1 MKELKARLDAA
12 KAADK
17 KDYKLMTVIK
27 KEMTEQAEVD
37 AALDIVNRKYEAA
50 LAADDFER
58 AKAIEELELKPLP
71 KTFTEKR
78 ARLRRAKQEEMTQPL
93 ESAIAGGDLATL
105 EAALL
110 EATAGVPMHGELVQ
124 PEGKVLQ
131 RAQARV
137 DRLQAEAKVL
147 SKMTG
152 ALEVGAKGGLQR
164 CVEEA
169 SSLAA
174 SSPLLTPALR
184 EQAAACR
191 SRLDAI
197 VAAEAKAA
205 ERAAEEAAEAER
217 AREKEAERQRAEAA
231 RKQKEAREA
240 KKRRAAEE
248 EEARKQRGAEQK
260 AEGGAAAAADTEAR
274 AAARAALGAQ
284 KRSELDKAVWDECYK
299 SSGGDPGKVK
309 GMLDRGADPNGYKVR
324 RT

>member
-1 MKELKARLDAA
+1 MDSTEEPYLGGIKYNAMPPMKRFRDMDQLSGGEK
-12 KAADK
+12 
-17 KDYKLMTVIK
+17 TVAGLALLFAIHSFRPAPFFV
-27 KEMTEQAEVD
+27 MDEVD

-58 AKAIEELELKPLP
+58 AEAIEEQELKPLP

-152 ALEVGAKGGLQR
+152 ALEVGDKGRLQR

-197 VAAEAKAA
+197 VAAEAKA
-205 ERAAEEAAEAER
+205 EAER
-217 AREKEAERQRAEAA
+217 ETARQN
-231 RKQKEAREA
+231 
-240 KKRRAAEE
+240 
-248 EEARKQRGAEQK
+248 
-260 AEGGAAAAADTEAR
+260 AAAAAQAEAEQETARQNAAAAAQAGVLLASSEVR
-274 AAARAALGAQ
+274 AAARAALEAQ
-284 KRSELDKAVWDECYK
+284 EQSELDKAVYDEYNK
-299 SSGGDPGKVK
+299 ASGADPGKVK